1 MRNAPDRKPLALS
14 LNVPDALFERFREAA
29 NRAFRAR
36 EGFMER
42 MPGAGVADFDS
53 EAYAMALAEAWL
65 SAEVGRFF
73 QDSTARLN
81 MEAEQWRLRTEGVIA

>member
-1 MRNAPDRKPLALS
+1 MTDHKPVEVSLSIPDSAYGP
-14 LNVPDALFERFREAA
+14 FREAA
-29 NRAFRAR
+29 NRAFRYR
-36 EGFMER
+36 EEFMSR
-42 MPGAGVADFDS
+42 IPGAGVVDFDS

-65 SAEVGRFF
+65 SSEVGRFF

>member
-1 MRNAPDRKPLALS
+1 MQNAPDRKPIALS
-14 LNVPDALFERFREAA
+14 LK
-29 NRAFRAR
+29 
-36 EGFMER
+36 
-42 MPGAGVADFDS
+42 
-53 EAYAMALAEAWL
+53 AYAMALAEAWL